1 MFTQAISRIKGTVI
15 FRGGI
20 AAIDQGM
27 LSAVNLAVQL
37 ILINT
42 VAKGEY
48 GYYSVAFSVVLY
60 MISFQNAVVNTPIT
74 VTLASKS
81 GEVKSKYLSS
91 IFSGQLS
98 ALAVFAIVG
107 TLMILLIYFF
117 GLGIN
122 ESMIAGS
129 LCLASFGILNREF
142 LRSYFYTEERPLKV
156 LKLDS
161 YYAMIYLG
169 LIGISFLVYKVSV
182 PLVIVFMG
190 FAAGFD
196 SLILNKSFK
205 LNFNFNY
212 IKEAYKENWQISKW
226 SVIGVTVTQLQNYSY
241 LYVVGFFLGSTA
253 MADVSASRLLL
264 MPLSLVING
273 WSSVIRPYGAKLR
286 EANQLKKFF
295 KNLVIA
301 VSLYPIIVF
310 SIAIVLNLLSGFLL
324 RTVFNQEYQ
333 NVFDYIFYWALI
345 FSVLF
350 IRANASYGLQVVKK
364 FKSLA
369 MFNAITMVITVILAV
384 VLTYEFQ
391 VKGALIASLTGE
403 CIFATVLWRNLYLA
417 IFKPKVKK

>member
-1 MFTQAISRIKGTVI
+1 MFVKAISKIKNTVV

-42 VAKGEY
+42 VAKGQY
-48 GYYSVAFSVVLY
+48 GYYSVAFSAILY
-60 MISFQNAVVNTPIT
+60 MISFQNAIVNTPIT
-74 VTLASKS
+74 ITLASKS
-81 GEVKSKYLSS
+81 GEQKSKYVSS
-91 IFSGQLS
+91 IFSGQLA
-98 ALAVFAIVG
+98 ALAIFAVAG
-107 TLMILLIYFF
+107 TIIISVIYLF
-117 GLGIN
+117 GLGLN
-122 ESMIAGS
+122 ESLIVGS

-142 LRSYFYTEERPLKV
+142 LRSYYYAEERPLKV
-156 LKLDS
+156 LKLDG
-161 YYAMIYLG
+161 YYALLYLG
-169 LIGISFLVYKVSV
+169 LIGLSILLYKVNV
-182 PLVIVFMG
+182 PLVIIFMG

-205 LNFNFNY
+205 LNFNFKH
-212 IKEAYKENWQISKW
+212 IKEGYTENWQISKW
-226 SVIGVTVTQLQNYSY
+226 SLIGVTVTHLQNYSY
-241 LYVVGFFLGSTA
+241 LYVIGAFLGSTA

-273 WSSVIRPYGAKLR
+273 WSNVIRPYGAKLR

-295 KNLVIA
+295 KSLVIA

-310 SIAIVLNLLSGFLL
+310 SIALVLNLSSGFLL
-324 RTVFNQEYQ
+324 RTVFNQDYQ

-350 IRANASYGLQVVKK
+350 IRANASYGLQVVRK

-369 MFNAITMVITVILAV
+369 LLNAVTMVITVILAL

-391 VKGALIASLTGE
+391 VKGALIASLSGE
-403 CIFATVLWRNLYLA
+403 CIFATVLWWNLYNS
-417 IFKPKVKK
+417 IFKTKESK